1 MAVPKRKWS
10 KKRSRTHRAANWKLN
25 PVNLS
30 RCPQCHALKPPHLV
44 CKSCGYYDGREV
56 VANDEDDK

>member
-10 KKRSRTHRAANWKLN
+10 KKRSRTHRANWKLN

-30 RCPQCHALKPPHLV
+30 RCPQCNALRMPHIV
-44 CKSCGYYDGREV
+44 CKSCGYYNGREV
-56 VANDEDDK
+56 VSVDDEK